1 MGTKTRRKDDLPD
14 RIRGILKTEFPDE
27 TVDVSLSGI
36 RDNVHVIVVSNKFDR
51 MTEKKKQDYL
61 WKLIDESS
69 LSEEEKLRIS
79 MVLPVSPKELR

>member
-61 WKLIDESS
+61 WELIDESS